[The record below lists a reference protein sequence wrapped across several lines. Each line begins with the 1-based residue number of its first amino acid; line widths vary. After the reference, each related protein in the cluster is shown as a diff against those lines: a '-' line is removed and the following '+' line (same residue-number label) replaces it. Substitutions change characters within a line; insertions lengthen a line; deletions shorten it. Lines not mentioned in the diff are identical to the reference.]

1 MRLEKLLDQVA
12 VGAMDLDAIE
22 SGVERVARSLPEAV
36 YHAGDFTGL
45 ERTRRLIGRG
55 LSISRHRLQRRRNR
69 HRGRRNRQHTARL
82 ERGMRNPSH
91 MPELQKDRSTFGMN
105 CIDDTAP
112 TLDLLLRIDA
122 RRAGVSMSRRYHR
135 GGFRD
140 DQSSRRGPLTIVF
153 SIQPPRRERM

>member
-1 MRLEKLLDQVA
+1 MRLQKLLDQIA

-36 YHAGDFTGL
+36 DHTSDFTGL

-69 HRGRRNRQHTARL
+69 HRGRRNRQYAARL
-82 ERGMRNPSH
+82 KRGMRNPSD
-91 MPELQKDRSTFGMN
+91 MPELQKDQSTFGMN
-105 CIDDTAP
+105 GIDDTAP

-122 RRAGVSMSRRYHR
+122 RGAGVAMSGRYH
-135 GGFRD
+135 GEA
-140 DQSSRRGPLTIVF
+140 SAMIN
-153 SIQPPRRERM
+153 PPGV